1 MVKDS
6 KRYIKSK
13 GITKIGTVAN
23 QKPLK
28 NYQDLNYYKDI
39 LYQCGKCGTCR
50 TAYQEDGWSRVCPSG
65 EYGKF
70 EAYYLGG
77 KNLLTWGLISGKLKW
92 TENLAKIFYQCSV
105 CQACLQ
111 QCQIP
116 EIHNFAGEWLMA
128 MREEAVNKGFGP
140 MEEHFL
146 YTEHILKQFNPYMEP
161 HENRLNWIPSSI
173 DQDPNAEIAYFV
185 GCTSSY
191 REQSVAIAT
200 AEILSSLDLKFR
212 IFKEEHCC
220 GSPVFMTGQ
229 AEKAKNVAETNLKTY
244 LDAGIKK
251 IITSCAGCYRMWKEI
266 YPQKF
271 KLKHG
276 IQIVHLP
283 DLLLNEINNGKL
295 TFSNSL
301 DMKITYHDPCHLGR
315 HMGMYEIPRELLR
328 KLPGIELNEMVR
340 HKENAWCCGSGGGVR
355 SAFKELSELAAIDRI
370 QEAINSGAEAIVSS
384 CPFCLNQFK
393 TNINNDEIKV
403 FDLSELVHKT
413 L

>member
-1 MVKDS
+1 MVNDS
-6 KRYIKSK
+6 KRYIKNK
-13 GITKIGTVAN
+13 GITRINTVAN
-23 QKPLK
+23 QKDLK

-50 TAYQEDGWSRVCPSG
+50 TAYQENGWSRICPSG

-77 KNLLTWGLISGKLKW
+77 KNLLTWGLISGKLEW

-140 MEEHFL
+140 MEEHSL
-146 YTEHILKQFNPYMEP
+146 YTDHILNQFNPYMEP
-161 HENRLNWIPSSI
+161 HENRLNWIPSSV

-200 AEILSSLDLKFR
+200 AEILNSLDLKYR
-212 IFKEEHCC
+212 IFNEEHCC

-229 AEKAKNVAETNLKTY
+229 ANKAKSIAETNVKAF

-271 KLKHG
+271 KLDHG
-276 IQIVHLP
+276 IQVVHLP
-283 DLLLNEINNGKL
+283 ELLLNEINNEKL
-295 TFSNSL
+295 TFSDTL
-301 DMKITYHDPCHLGR
+301 EMKITYHDPCHLGR
-315 HMGMYEIPRELLR
+315 HMGMYEIPRELL
-328 KLPGIELNEMVR
+328 KKIPGIVFTEMVR

-355 SAFKELSELAAIDRI
+355 SAFKELSELAANARI
-370 QEAINSGAEAIVSS
+370 QEAINSEAEAIVSS

-393 TNINNDEIKV
+393 ANIHEEKIKA
-403 FDLSELVHKT
+403 FDLSELVRRSI
-413 L
+413 